1 MLHLL
6 IAEVAGPVN
15 LTAPNPVTNADFT
28 KTLGAVLHRP
38 TLLPVPSF
46 GPKLLVGSE
55 LADVL
60 LYESKRVVPRA
71 LEAGGYSF
79 RYPTLESALR
89 GLLTAAG

>member
-1 MLHLL
+1 
-6 IAEVAGPVN
+6 VAGPVN

-28 KTLGAVLHRP
+28 TTLGAVLHRP

-60 LYESKRVVPRA
+60 LYESKRVVPRV
-71 LEAGGYSF
+71 LQGSGYPF
-79 RYPTLESALR
+79 RYPTLHAALT
-89 GLLTAAG
+89 GLLTAPA